1 MFITWVLH
9 ILCFQN
15 EKCQFFHFSAT
26 KNEAKRFQGDIQNWM
41 PQVVDSQLVPWLVDL
56 RKDKAPGS
64 KDHGDQGGR
73 LFWV

>member
-1 MFITWVLH
+1 
-9 ILCFQN
+9 
-15 EKCQFFHFSAT
+15 
-26 KNEAKRFQGDIQNWM
+26 M